1 VRTNGGRR
9 HGHRHARRDVID
21 VAIPTVEDH
30 LEQHAAYCRAL
41 IGQRCPEL
49 SEADIA
55 EAFTIPTEEPDA
67 GAIWTEIGML
77 AAECVA
83 RGVYEATTLDV
94 PGAQPSWRR
103 LYGA

>member
-1 VRTNGGRR
+1 MRRRTAKSWWAKARTPGR
-9 HGHRHARRDVID
+9 ADIID
-21 VAIPTVEDH
+21 VSLPTAQDH

-67 GAIWTEIGML
+67 GAIWT
-77 AAECVA
+77 
-83 RGVYEATTLDV
+83 
-94 PGAQPSWRR
+94 
-103 LYGA
+103 

>member
-1 VRTNGGRR
+1 MSVCPPRRTTSNS
-9 HGHRHARRDVID
+9 
-21 VAIPTVEDH
+21 
-30 LEQHAAYCRAL
+30 
-41 IGQRCPEL
+41 GQRCPEL

-77 AAECVA
+77 AAQCVARAVA

-94 PGAQPSWRR
+94 PAAQPSWRR

>member
-1 VRTNGGRR
+1 MDTDTLDR
-9 HGHRHARRDVID
+9 HRDIID
-21 VAIPTVEDH
+21 VSLPTAQDH

-77 AAECVA
+77 AAQCVARAVA
-83 RGVYEATTLDV
+83 RGVYEATMLDV